1 MLDKR
6 ETKIVLERFFNDCLK
21 FWTRQ
26 GCDEREAFEKSLA
39 DIKAIKNDPFYPRG
53 RVLNEE
59 AKLNFIRY
67 REMDLGKKG
76 E

>member
-6 ETKIVLERFFNDCLK
+6 ETEIVLERFFNDCLK

-26 GCDEREAFEKSLA
+26 GYDEREAFEKSLA

-53 RVLNEE
+53 RVINEE
-59 AKLNFIRY
+59 AKFDFIRY

>member
-6 ETKIVLERFFNDCLK
+6 ETEIVLERFFNDCLK

-39 DIKAIKNDPFYPRG
+39 DIKTIKNDPFYPRG
-53 RVLNEE
+53 RVINEE
-59 AKLNFIRY
+59 AKLDFIRY